1 MFVLNVKVAGA
12 EGQVAL
18 FFETKD
24 KADHTRD
31 SIYKADPHTP
41 IILSDD
47 HGHGLCLIPREV
59 QFTVVVDM
67 KKDLAHQAEM
77 QLVQLRENQKLQQR
91 VSTIAGLGGGIPT
104 GLVRQ

>member
-18 FFETKD
+18 FFDTKD
-24 KADHTRD
+24 KADYTRN
-31 SIYKADPHTP
+31 SLYKADPHES

-47 HGHGLCLIPREV
+47 HGHNLCLLPREV
-59 QFTVVVDM
+59 QFTMVVDM

-77 QLVQLRENQKLQQR
+77 QLLQLRENQKLQQR
-91 VSTIAGLGGGIPT
+91 VGTIAGLGGGMPP